1 MSSLLHMQFQ
11 EEISPSNASST
22 EPAPFLPLQRR
33 IIDER
38 ALMPPEPRPLESAVE
53 VVEFSEQAPQL
64 RTFPVKIE
72 EFGSFTG
79 PWLPP
84 TALRLLQKSTR
95 WQLSE
100 KEAVKLMDIVAE
112 RAIDH
117 YQLSQGKFVAITLSG
132 KIAELADT
140 KLELLKRV
148 QGRRYSE
155 QIFLWKVGSDSFS
168 GRI

>member
-1 MSSLLHMQFQ
+1 MSSLSTHFQ
-11 EEISPSNASST
+11 EDISPSNGST
-22 EPAPFLPLQRR
+22 KRLATFMPLERR
-33 IIDER
+33 TTDGEVFI
-38 ALMPPEPRPLESAVE
+38 PPESRPLESTL
-53 VVEFSEQAPQL
+53 VVEGFSEQLIQL
-64 RTFPVKIE
+64 RTFPVKLE

-84 TALRLLQKSTR
+84 NVLRLLKKSKVQ
-95 WQLSE
+95 QLSE
-100 KEAVKLMDIVAE
+100 KEAVKLMDILAQ

-117 YQLSQGKFVAITLSG
+117 FQLPAGKFAAITFSG

-148 QGRRYSE
+148 QHGKYSE
-155 QIFLWKVGSDSFS
+155 QVFLCKVGSNSFS